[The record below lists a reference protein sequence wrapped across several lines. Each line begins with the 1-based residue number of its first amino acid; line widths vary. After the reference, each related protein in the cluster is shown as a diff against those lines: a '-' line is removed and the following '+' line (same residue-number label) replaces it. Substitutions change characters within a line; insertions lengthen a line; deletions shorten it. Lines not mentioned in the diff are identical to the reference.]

1 MAALNGTKRRTHAEM
16 AALRQRC
23 VDFLNEQH
31 PASCRNL
38 FYRLLQDGLVEKSEK
53 SYQGLIKH
61 LVNFRRDG
69 TIPYGWLSDATR
81 QGYHVNTWRD
91 PESWQQHESS
101 YYRWDMWA
109 AVSHRIEVWC
119 ESASL
124 SSVLLP
130 VCRELAVSLYPCRGF
145 SSIGFAHAAATATK
159 RLNPSKLIVLYC
171 GDFDFDGRNIDKALL
186 KELRLHVAGQFPIVE
201 NRIAVN
207 ADQVSA
213 LALPTRLDRKGKESV
228 QAEALP
234 PLTMRRLLRA
244 AIMEYLP
251 PGTLERAQLETDA
264 GIDRLRLAFIPHA
277 AYSSQGTP
285 GVSP

>member
-1 MAALNGTKRRTHAEM
+1 MAALNGRKRRGHGEM

-23 VDFLNEQH
+23 IEFLTEQH

-38 FYRLLQDGLVEKSEK
+38 FYRLLQDGLVEKSER

-69 TIPYGWLSDATR
+69 TIPYGWLADATR

-91 PESWQQHESS
+91 PESWQQAESS

-109 AVSHRIEVWC
+109 AVAHRAEVWC

-130 VCRELAVSLYPCRGF
+130 VCQELAVSLYPCRGF
-145 SSIGFAHAAATATK
+145 SSIGFAYSAATEAK
-159 RLNPSKLIVLYC
+159 RLNPSKLIVIYV

-186 KELRLHVAGQFPIVE
+186 KELRLHVADQFPIRE
-201 NRIAVN
+201 QRIAVN
-207 ADQVSA
+207 ADQVAA
-213 LALPTRLDRKGKESV
+213 LALPTRLDRKGNPSV

-234 PLTMRRLLRA
+234 PLTMRKLLRD
-244 AIMEYLP
+244 AIMEHLP
-251 PGTLERAQLETDA
+251 PGSLERAQLETDA
-264 GIDRLRLAFIPHA
+264 GIIRLQDAFIPHA
-277 AYSSQGTP
+277 AHSSQGTP
-285 GVSP
+285 GVGP